1 MAEIR
6 TVTTLRRKQHQ
17 IEVAIA
23 DYEKRLTQA
32 RADLEHVNAT
42 ITIFEA
48 SGDTNTLASYV
59 DLQRL
64 FKSGELAATCKA
76 ALADGPKDTREI
88 AAYIVEVKGLDAGDT
103 VLARAIMRRINY
115 TLRVQARGGTLVV
128 TGRYKDAYIWRLSGN
143 QVVKK

>member
-23 DYEKRLTQA
+23 DYERRLTQA
-32 RADLEHVNAT
+32 RSDLEHVNAT
-42 ITIFEA
+42 IAIFEA

-64 FKSGELAATCKA
+64 FKSGELAAMCKT

-88 AAYIVEVKGLDAGDT
+88 AAYIVETKGLDAGDN
-103 VLARAIMRRINY
+103 VLAKAIMKRLNY

-128 TGRYKDAYIWRLSGN
+128 TGRYKDAYIWKLSGSGLKSN
-143 QVVKK
+143 